1 MLNFITKE
9 ESFLKN
15 PFTELT
21 IGMIRT
27 GILGFG
33 GGPSV
38 IPLIRHEAVSRYHW
52 LDDDEFGDTLAIAN
66 TLPGPI
72 ATKMAAYLGYK
83 LKGWPGAIV
92 SVAAHVLPSCIAM
105 VFLIAFINV
114 LSNSAMISNMIAAV
128 MPVVAVML
136 GQMAYEF
143 GEKAVKG
150 LGKVLG
156 ITFFAISFLLL
167 QVISLHPGI
176 VIMMFLLYGA
186 FHYKLKD
193 RLKNKKTDRKEES
206 A

>member
-1 MLNFITKE
+1 M
-9 ESFLKN
+9 KN
-15 PFTELT
+15 PYGELT
-21 IGMIRT
+21 VGMMRT

-38 IPLIRHEAVSRYHW
+38 IPLIRHEAVSRYQW

-92 SVAAHVLPSCIAM
+92 SVAAHILPSAFAM

-114 LSNSAMISNMIAAV
+114 LSNSSMISNMIAAV

-156 ITFFAISFLLL
+156 ILFFAISFLLL
-167 QVISLHPGI
+167 QVVSLHPGI
-176 VIMMFLLYGA
+176 VIMIFLFYGA
-186 FHYKLKD
+186 FHFKLKN
-193 RLKNKKTDRKEES
+193 RLKNKKQIKKEES